1 MATAVE
7 IQPHKYAKK
16 QRDKNPH
23 TYLLKSVTVVSGQKY
38 AKTADSSP
46 FTEKI
51 LTACRRSIKIIQS
64 ARHLINISYL
74 NSKQQIPMRA
84 IENVFSG
91 TGGQIDLLNTLYG
104 GSSMTTMN
112 VEREDERL
120 VITLSA
126 PGVNANSFNVLVEG
140 NKLVLYS
147 LLVGT
152 ATRQDDDVLNPGGNS
167 QRLAVP
173 MFLRVLD
180 IPNFV
185 EADQIEA
192 IHEESRVV
200 VLLPLKNEDQL
211 HRRIDIKDLF

>member
-1 MATAVE
+1 
-7 IQPHKYAKK
+7 
-16 QRDKNPH
+16 
-23 TYLLKSVTVVSGQKY
+23 
-38 AKTADSSP
+38 
-46 FTEKI
+46 
-51 LTACRRSIKIIQS
+51 
-64 ARHLINISYL
+64 
-74 NSKQQIPMRA
+74 MRA

-112 VEREDERL
+112 VEREDDRL

-126 PGVNANSFNVLVEG
+126 PGVSATAFNVLVEG
-140 NKLVLYS
+140 NKLVLYT

-152 ATRQDDDVLNPGGNS
+152 ANRQDDDVLNPGGNS

-180 IPNFV
+180 IPTFV

-200 VLLPLKNEDQL
+200 VVLPLKSEDQL

>member
-1 MATAVE
+1 M
-7 IQPHKYAKK
+7 K
-16 QRDKNPH
+16 
-23 TYLLKSVTVVSGQKY
+23 
-38 AKTADSSP
+38 
-46 FTEKI
+46 
-51 LTACRRSIKIIQS
+51 
-64 ARHLINISYL
+64 
-74 NSKQQIPMRA
+74 A

-104 GSSMTTMN
+104 GSSMTTMD
-112 VEREDERL
+112 VQREEDRL

-140 NKLVLYS
+140 TKLVLYT

-152 ATRQDDDVLNPGGNS
+152 PIRQEEAAKDAAIP

-180 IPNFV
+180 IPAFV
-185 EADQIEA
+185 DADQIEA
-192 IHEESRVV
+192 VYEKGKVL
-200 VLLPLKNEDQL
+200 VLLPFKKEEYL

>member
-1 MATAVE
+1 
-7 IQPHKYAKK
+7 
-16 QRDKNPH
+16 
-23 TYLLKSVTVVSGQKY
+23 
-38 AKTADSSP
+38 
-46 FTEKI
+46 
-51 LTACRRSIKIIQS
+51 
-64 ARHLINISYL
+64 
-74 NSKQQIPMRA
+74 MRA